1 MRTIILD
8 MIFNDTNIPDV
19 GSIKFDRYKE
29 NLHLLDADVNK
40 LNSVL
45 TRQVCTSTY
54 GVDEFY
60 FKSGDVAIVDDTQ
73 RAFVYNADSDSWIE
87 WDI

>member
-29 NLHLLDADVNK
+29 NLHLLTSNNTILYMFYAYINLGKDLSVILNQVEANRKYLVDV
-40 LNSVL
+40 
-45 TRQVCTSTY
+45 
-54 GVDEFY
+54 
-60 FKSGDVAIVDDTQ
+60 
-73 RAFVYNADSDSWIE
+73 IE
-87 WDI
+87 KAASE